1 MFTLEEYKKAWEE
14 SGKYGT
20 PDDRAAAWAGAPYF
34 RQFLLGNTKSGP
46 YAEVRET
53 ENLEIGDFITLFNGE
68 NYYHTLIVV
77 GFSEKMPLIAAHT
90 NDAYM
95 RRLDTYHF
103 HSAQGLH
110 ILGARRY

>member
-1 MFTLEEYKKAWEE
+1 M
-14 SGKYGT
+14 
-20 PDDRAAAWAGAPYF
+20 
-34 RQFLLGNTKSGP
+34 
-46 YAEVRET
+46 RET